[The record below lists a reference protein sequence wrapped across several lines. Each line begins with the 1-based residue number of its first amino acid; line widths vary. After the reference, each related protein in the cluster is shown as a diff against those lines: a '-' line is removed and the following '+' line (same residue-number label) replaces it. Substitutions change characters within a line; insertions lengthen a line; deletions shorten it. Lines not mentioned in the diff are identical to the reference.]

1 MYNDTKLVILY
12 ALIWRFSFS
21 ANDVCLFVL
30 FRTILFKKFK
40 ILIYLINVTCCLLLE
55 EIARIFGQ
63 NTLTYMLNIVEKGK
77 LDYILRLPEKVMLK
91 IISHL
96 DLEDLS
102 RLSQVNT
109 SLRQV

>member
-1 MYNDTKLVILY
+1 MHG
-12 ALIWRFSFS
+12 
-21 ANDVCLFVL
+21 CLFYSEQYY
-30 FRTILFKKFK
+30 K
-40 ILIYLINVTCCLLLE
+40 IVIYLINATSYILLE

-77 LDYILRLPEKVMLK
+77 LDYILRLPESVMLK

-109 SLRQV
+109 YLRQV